1 MYSATRMVTGIV
13 LMIHGAHNALNFSS
27 YIDRVEMYFTKV
39 SYFDLSF
46 LHFTYPF
53 VPFEEFALGLF
64 IAMGFLTRKAL
75 WLAMVLYAFLI
86 LFLLDAGAYNLIG
99 FHVVL
104 ISVFLILDFSNK
116 YDEHT
121 ILKLFTLPA

>member
-1 MYSATRMVTGIV
+1 
-13 LMIHGAHNALNFSS
+13 MIHGAHNALNFSN
-27 YIDRVEMYFTKV
+27 YIDRVEMYFTRA
-39 SYFDLSF
+39 SYLNFSF
-46 LHFTYPF
+46 LYHTSSF

-64 IAMGFLTRKAL
+64 IAMGFMTRKAL
-75 WLAMVLYAFLI
+75 WFGMILYAFLI
-86 LFLLDAGAYNLIG
+86 LFMLDAGAYNLIG